1 MVLLALLQ
9 RLIEAVAQGQV
20 RLSLGALDK
29 ALNLP
34 GTGTSLVLLLL
45 LLTILRLLLILLRGL
60 LVLLRRLLRTATPSH
75 HPSNGTASHM
85 TNGTTDGDTTSSC
98 CHLLHQAWLL
108 GLGHCRWRSSH
119 WCRRRGRSCPWS
131 R

>member
-1 MVLLALLQ
+1 MKFQDQHKIFSNQAPHLLALLQ

-34 GTGTSLVLLLL
+34 GTGASLVLLL

-60 LVLLRRLLRTATPSH
+60 LVLLRWLLRTATPSLQ
-75 HPSNGTASHM
+75 
-85 TNGTTDGDTTSSC
+85 DQRCD
-98 CHLLHQAWLL
+98 
-108 GLGHCRWRSSH
+108 
-119 WCRRRGRSCPWS
+119 
-131 R
+131 

>member
-1 MVLLALLQ
+1 MKFQDQHKIFSNQAPHLLALLQ

-34 GTGTSLVLLLL
+34 GTGASLVLLLL

-60 LVLLRRLLRTATPSH
+60 LILLRWLLRTATPSLQ
-75 HPSNGTASHM
+75 
-85 TNGTTDGDTTSSC
+85 DQRCD
-98 CHLLHQAWLL
+98 
-108 GLGHCRWRSSH
+108 
-119 WCRRRGRSCPWS
+119 
-131 R
+131 

>member
-9 RLIEAVAQGQV
+9 RLIEAVTQGQV

-34 GTGTSLVLLLL
+34 GTGASLVLLL

-60 LVLLRRLLRTATPSH
+60 LVLLRWLLRTATPSY

-85 TNGTTDGDTTSSC
+85 TNGTTDGDATSSC

-108 GLGHCRWRSSH
+108 GLGHWS
-119 WCRRRGRSCPWS
+119 RRRGRSCPWS
-131 R
+131 RSW